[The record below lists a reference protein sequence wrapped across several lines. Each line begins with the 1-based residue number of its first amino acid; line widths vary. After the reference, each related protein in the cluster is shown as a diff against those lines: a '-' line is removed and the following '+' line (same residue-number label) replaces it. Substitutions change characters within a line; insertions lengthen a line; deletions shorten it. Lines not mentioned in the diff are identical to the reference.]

1 MLSML
6 FKYVVS
12 VVITTHVVVNAYS
25 SIASS
30 DTTASVCPL
39 LSRNME
45 SSMIASGYAIE
56 ASGAKVSRDAYYAAL
71 NQINFDQVEADL
83 ITLFHTS
90 QDFWPADFGNYGPLM
105 IRLAW
110 HCAGSYRHSDGRG
123 GCDGGRQRFDPEQS
137 WPDNTNLDKGMIFN
151 SSHICSLKISIPTIN
166 ISSTQ
171 FSSSLTVAYQRYDTL
186 VNVY

>member
-151 SSHICSLKISIPTIN
+151 SSHVCSLKIFIPTIN
-166 ISSTQ
+166 IFF
-171 FSSSLTVAYQRYDTL
+171 FSI
-186 VNVY
+186 